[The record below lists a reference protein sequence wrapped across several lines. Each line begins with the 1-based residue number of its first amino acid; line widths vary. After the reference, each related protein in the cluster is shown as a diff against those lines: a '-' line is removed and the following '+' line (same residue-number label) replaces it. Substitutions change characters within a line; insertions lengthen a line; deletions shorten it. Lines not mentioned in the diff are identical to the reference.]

1 MNERVR
7 ARFQSA
13 AAGLLED
20 GETVELAILTHTGPI
35 FYDPLLST
43 INLINM
49 LRGKTQGRV
58 LLLTDRRVLYARTGL
73 TGSPRELIASWP
85 PGAAPIGL
93 EARRRGGATI
103 TVDGERSSCRGPK
116 DAVDELVAHAT
127 GAASG

>member
-7 ARFQSA
+7 ARFQRA
-13 AAGLLED
+13 AVGLLED
-20 GETVELAILTHTGPI
+20 GETVEIGILAHTGPV
-35 FYDPLLST
+35 FYDPLLSPV
-43 INLINM
+43 NLINM

-73 TGSPRELIASWP
+73 AGSPRELVASWP
-85 PGAAPIGL
+85 PGSAPIGL
-93 EARRRGGATI
+93 GARRRGGAML

-116 DAVDELVAHAT
+116 DAVDELVARAT